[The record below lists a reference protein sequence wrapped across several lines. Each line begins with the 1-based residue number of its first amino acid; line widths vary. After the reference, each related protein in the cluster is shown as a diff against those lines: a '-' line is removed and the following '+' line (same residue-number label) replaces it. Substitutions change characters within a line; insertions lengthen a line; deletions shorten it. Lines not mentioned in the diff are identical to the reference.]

1 MIITRNS
8 QLYPVQYG
16 LGLKVRRRGR
26 GVFKSL
32 RRYAFPVGKFLWRK
46 MLKPFIKN
54 NRQEITNRSVDII
67 KRLAKGERPDVK
79 EAMKEVLR
87 SKSLSDHLRGEG
99 LNLKRKTTDF
109 KRRTNKKRIKTRN
122 NNNKKRINQNG
133 RNNQSCLEYLRAPTN
148 RSIDTIV

>member
-54 NRQEITNRSVDII
+54 NSREITSRSVDII
-67 KRLAKGERPDVK
+67 KRLAKGERPDVT

-99 LNLKRKTTDF
+99 LNLKR
-109 KRRTNKKRIKTRN
+109 RTNKKRITIEKRN
-122 NNNKKRINQNG
+122 NNRKRTNQN
-133 RNNQSCLEYLRAPTN
+133 L
-148 RSIDTIV
+148 

>member
-16 LGLKVRRRGR
+16 LGLKVRRHGR

-32 RRYAFPVGKFLWRK
+32 QRYAFPVGKFLWRK

-54 NRQEITNRSVDII
+54 NRKEITNRSVDII

-79 EAMKEVLR
+79 AMKEVLH

-99 LNLKRKTTDF
+99 LNLIDRYD
-109 KRRTNKKRIKTRN
+109 RMNIN
-122 NNNKKRINQNG
+122 NIEKIM
-133 RNNQSCLEYLRAPTN
+133 SYLK
-148 RSIDTIV
+148 I